1 MPCLVSL
8 ATVCLLMAA
17 KLEENIAPSFV
28 RMIDVVNEQYSIVLK
43 RPKLIDLEEDVIR
56 TLDFD
61 LRSVSSI

>member
-1 MPCLVSL
+1 
-8 ATVCLLMAA
+8 MAA